1 MISMSEKKYIDFAT
15 VRDLL
20 KAANDSREEQSREQS
35 MAMEHAE
42 WAAST
47 NRGGSATSPEVH
59 DQLYTAL
66 ADVES
71 IAEND
76 LIRSKIAEIRPQ
88 TPPEIRVIVAPHR
101 IQISESEIN
110 QIITHVKQ
118 TI

>member
-20 KAANDSREEQSREQS
+20 QAANDSREEQSREQQ

-47 NRGGSATSPEVH
+47 NRGGSATSSKVH
-59 DQLYTAL
+59 GQLHEDL
-66 ADVES
+66 ADVDS
-71 IAEND
+71 IADND
-76 LIRSKIAEIRPQ
+76 FLRSKIAEIRPQ
-88 TPPEIRVIVAPHR
+88 TPAEIRVIVAPFR
-101 IQISESEIN
+101 IQVSESEIE

>member
-1 MISMSEKKYIDFAT
+1 MSEKKYIDFAT

-20 KAANDSREEQSREQS
+20 QAANDSREEQSREQQ

-47 NRGGSATSPEVH
+47 NRGGSVTSSKVH
-59 DQLYTAL
+59 GQLHEAL
-66 ADVES
+66 GDVDS
-71 IAEND
+71 IADND
-76 LIRSKIAEIRPQ
+76 FIRSKIAEIRPQ
-88 TPPEIRVIVAPHR
+88 TPAEIRVIVAPFR
-101 IQISESEIN
+101 IQVSESEIE